1 LPGALLDVAAN
12 EPSDDLGGG
21 GVLLGAQPLEECLFS
36 GINQD
41 RESGSAVFEAQEG
54 SRGVCR
60 WVASYY
66 NPTRIQVAPSVMP
79 DFQSSL
85 SVCLAL
91 IALWGLIGLAGLL
104 RPASLRFAGRT
115 LFPLG
120 ALCGV
125 ALAAVAAVSLALPP
139 EESVLPVGLPELP
152 MHLRRDALT
161 SLFLFLLGVASA
173 GISVFAA
180 GYFRRGRGTSAGL
193 MCLQY
198 HLFLASM
205 GLVLLANDA
214 YTFMVAWETMALS
227 SYFLVTTEH
236 GIAEIR
242 RAGFLYL
249 LIAHVGAIGILLS
262 FGVMQGGSWQFTF
275 EAMRHAHLAPH
286 WAAAAFLLALF
297 GFGAKAGLVPLH
309 VWLPEA
315 HPAAPSPVSALM
327 SGVMLK
333 TAIYGVLR
341 VSFDLLGQ
349 PQWWW
354 GLVALAAGL
363 FSALYGVVFA
373 AVQTDMKR
381 LLAWSSIENIGIIFT
396 GIGLAMVFNGVGM
409 HSLAALALIAAL
421 YHSLNHAL
429 MKSLLFL
436 GTGAVLHSTGERN
449 LGRLG
454 GLIHRMPWVAW
465 LTLVGALAMSGL
477 PPLNGFVSEWLLLQ
491 SFLFAQEVP
500 RSFVSMLLPLG
511 AALVALAAALA
522 AYVMVKFFGVIFLGQ
537 PREPGLARA
546 HDAGMLERLG
556 LAWLAGGCL
565 VLGLLPT
572 QVIGSLRIV
581 VQQLSGATLPN
592 VAAPWWLLVPL
603 PGGRASYS
611 APVFLI
617 ALAGVVVLT
626 VFVVHRLY
634 HRRVRRAAPWDC
646 GFGGLNARMQ
656 DTAEGFGQ
664 PIRHIFGALMAVK
677 RELPS
682 PFDPQPRYRVTVG
695 DRLWQSLYVP
705 LGGLVQRVADAFAWL
720 QQGRIATYLLYSFV
734 TLIVLLALML

>member
-1 LPGALLDVAAN
+1 
-12 EPSDDLGGG
+12 
-21 GVLLGAQPLEECLFS
+21 
-36 GINQD
+36 
-41 RESGSAVFEAQEG
+41 
-54 SRGVCR
+54 
-60 WVASYY
+60 
-66 NPTRIQVAPSVMP
+66 MP
-79 DFQSSL
+79 FIDSSL
-85 SVCLAL
+85 RACLAL

-104 RPASLRFAGRT
+104 RPTSLRFVGRT

-125 ALAAVAAVSLALPP
+125 ALAVVAAASLTAPA
-139 EESVLPVGLPELP
+139 EQAVLPVGLPDLP
-152 MHLRRDALT
+152 FHVRRDALT
-161 SLFLFLLGVASA
+161 SLFLFLLGIASA
-173 GISVFAA
+173 GISLFAA

-205 GLVLLANDA
+205 GFVLLADDA
-214 YTFMVAWETMALS
+214 YAFMVAWETMALS
-227 SYFLVTTEH
+227 SYFLVTTQH

-249 LIAHVGAIGILLS
+249 LIAHVGAIAILLS

-275 EAMRHAHLAPH
+275 AAMRSAHLAPQ
-286 WAAAAFLLALF
+286 WAATAFLLALF

-333 TAIYGVLR
+333 TAVYGVLR
-341 VSFDLLGQ
+341 VSFDLLGN
-349 PQWWW
+349 PAWWW

-396 GIGLAMVFNGVGM
+396 GIGLAIVFQGVGM
-409 HSLAALALIAAL
+409 HALGALALIAAL
-421 YHSLNHAL
+421 YHTLNHAFI
-429 MKSLLFL
+429 KSLLFL
-436 GTGAVLHSTGERN
+436 GTGSVLHSTGERN

-465 LTLVGALAMSGL
+465 LTLIGALAMSGL

-491 SFLFAQEVP
+491 SFLFAQDVP
-500 RSFVSMLLPLG
+500 RSFISMILPMG
-511 AALVALAAALA
+511 AALVALSAALA

-546 HDAGMLERLG
+546 RDAGVLERIG
-556 LAWLAGGCL
+556 LVWLAIGCFA
-565 VLGLLPT
+565 LGLLPT
-572 QVIGSLRIV
+572 HVISALRIV
-581 VQQLSGATLPN
+581 VAQLSGDALPN
-592 VAAPWWLLVPL
+592 VTAPWWLLAPVP
-603 PGGRASYS
+603 GRAASYS
-611 APVFLI
+611 APVLFI
-617 ALAGVVVLT
+617 ALTAVVVLT
-626 VFVVHRLY
+626 LFAVRLFY
-634 HRRVRRAAPWDC
+634 HRRARRAAAWDC

-664 PIRHIFGALMAVK
+664 PIRHIFGGLLAVK

-682 PFDPQPRYRVTVG
+682 AFDPAPRYRVIVG
-695 DRLWQSLYVP
+695 DLIWQVLYLP
-705 LGGLVQRVADAFAWL
+705 LGTLVQRVADAFAWL

-734 TLIVLLALML
+734 TLVVLLALML